1 MSWLWDLARTQPIA
15 HAVLILSLVAASG
28 MALGSVKVRGI
39 GLGTAGV
46 LFAGILFGH
55 FGQKIDH
62 AVLDFVKEFGLV
74 LFVFTIGL
82 QLGPG
87 FFAALRE
94 HGMRL
99 NALAASIVAL
109 GALTA
114 VLAGR
119 LLGIDV
125 VASLGLF
132 SGATTNT
139 PSLGAAQQALAI
151 LPGVPPERAALAAL
165 AYAVAYPAGIAGII
179 ASLLALRAIF
189 RIDATAEAAQLR
201 AEQQRGIEPL
211 ERMTLLVENAN
222 LDGLQLAEI
231 PGRNETGVVLARI
244 RPAGATAVQTAT
256 EGTVLH
262 VCDHLLAVA
271 TRDGLDRF
279 ARIVGRPV
287 DLDLL
292 GATEPIT
299 SRRVVVTRRE
309 ALGRSINDLA
319 LDPLFNVNPT
329 RVTRADVEM
338 AATPHLRLQFG
349 DVVRLVGEPDD
360 IDRAADV
367 LGNSPKALNET
378 QFIPLFTG
386 IALGI
391 LAGVLPIS
399 IPGLPVPI
407 RLGLA
412 GGPLLLAIALSRV
425 GYIGRL
431 VWYMP
436 INANLAFRELGITLF
451 LACVGLK
458 AGERFFATVFTEV
471 GLLWLL
477 CALVVAM
484 LPLLAVGVFARR
496 VLGMNFATIS
506 GLIAGSTTD
515 PPALAFASAL
525 AESDAPN
532 LAYATVYPMT
542 MLLRILTAQVLALF
556 LCG

>member
-1 MSWLWDLARTQPIA
+1 MSWLWDLAPTQPIA

-28 MALGSVKVRGI
+28 MALGSLKVRGI

-55 FGQKIDH
+55 FGEKIDH
-62 AVLDFVKEFGLV
+62 AILDFVKEFGLV

-87 FFAALRE
+87 FFGALRE
-94 HGMRL
+94 QGMRL
-99 NALAASIVAL
+99 NALAASVVAV

-114 VLAGR
+114 GLGAR
-119 LLGIDV
+119 ALGIGA
-125 VASLGLF
+125 VASLGIF

-139 PSLGAAQQALAI
+139 PSLGAAQQALET
-151 LPGVPPERAALAAL
+151 LPGVPSDRATEAAL
-165 AYAVAYPAGIAGII
+165 AYAVAYPVGIAGII

-189 RIDATAEAAQLR
+189 RIDAAGEAAQIR

-211 ERMTLLVENAN
+211 ERMTLVVENA
-222 LDGLQLAEI
+222 GLEGLTLAEV
-231 PGRNETGVVLARI
+231 PGQRETGVVLARW
-244 RPAGATAVQTAT
+244 RPAGAKKVQVAS
-256 EGTVLH
+256 EATVLH
-262 VCDHLLAVA
+262 VGDHLLVVA
-271 TRDGLDRF
+271 TRGGLDRF
-279 ARIVGRPV
+279 AHIVGRAV
-287 DLDLL
+287 DLDLI
-292 GATEPIT
+292 GEAEPIT
-299 SRRVVVTRRE
+299 SRRVVVTRRQ
-309 ALGRSINDLA
+309 ALGRSLNDLA

-329 RVTRADVEM
+329 RVTRGDVEM
-338 AATPHLRLQFG
+338 AAIPNLRLQFG
-349 DVVRLVGEPDD
+349 DVVRLVGKPDENA
-360 IDRAADV
+360 RAAEV
-367 LGNSPKALNET
+367 LGNSLKALSET

-399 IPGLPVPI
+399 VPGLPVPI

-412 GGPLLLAIALSRV
+412 GGPLIVAITLSRI

-436 INANLAFRELGITLF
+436 INANLAFRELGISLF

-477 CALVVAM
+477 AALAVATI
-484 LPLLAVGVFARR
+484 PLLAVGVFARR
-496 VLGMNFATIS
+496 VLKMNFATIS

-525 AESDAPN
+525 AQSDAPT
-532 LAYATVYPMT
+532 LAYATVYPLT
-542 MLLRILTAQVLALF
+542 MLLRILTAQLLALL